1 MERAWLHAQL
11 AAGRSI
17 ESLARELGRDP
28 STVAYWVNKHGL
40 VSIYAAKHAAR
51 GGIAREELEALV
63 AHEYTVERI
72 AEHLG
77 LGGTTVRYWLK
88 KHGLATARAV
98 PPTPEDRPPELLR
111 RCRRHGI
118 TVHILT
124 SGGKRYRCRRCR
136 VDAVSARR
144 RRVKAALVAEAGGAC
159 SICGY
164 DRYAGA
170 LQFHHL
176 DPGEK
181 SFAIAD
187 RGLARSIDRARAEA
201 QKCILVCA
209 NCHAEIEGGIASIPE
224 SAPPTE

>member
-1 MERAWLHAQL
+1 MDRAWLQSQL

-17 ESLARELGRDP
+17 ESLAREVDRDP
-28 STVAYWVNKHGL
+28 STVAYWVAKHGL
-40 VSIYAAKHAAR
+40 ASTRAAKHAPR

-63 AHEYTVERI
+63 AHEYTVARI
-72 AEHLG
+72 AEYLG
-77 LGGTTVRYWLK
+77 LGATTVRYWLK

-98 PPTPEDRPPELLR
+98 PPAPEDRPPEILR
-111 RCRRHGI
+111 QRRSHGM

-136 VDAVSARR
+136 VDAVSTRR
-144 RRVKAALVAEAGGAC
+144 RRVKAALVAEAGGAGA
-159 SICGY
+159 ICGY

-201 QKCILVCA
+201 QKCVLVCA

-224 SAPPTE
+224 SAPPAE